1 MMMTFANEQ
10 DVRMEARLY
19 DFEEVSSETAMH
31 CLKKAHSDI
40 LAGTILTDESEA
52 DGIVKAAEARLAA
65 SHIFRSLVLS
75 SAVTDR
81 NWKLSGVQM
90 NENIRIQN
98 LMKLSQ
104 ELWEEAWDM
113 LTPYLRCGAPP
124 FLQVVPG
131 GSE

>member
-1 MMMTFANEQ
+1 MMTFANEQ
-10 DVRMEARLY
+10 DVRMEARLF
-19 DFEEVSSETAMH
+19 DFDEVSSETAGH
-31 CLKKAHSDI
+31 CLKKAHDDI

-52 DGIVKAAEARLAA
+52 DGIVKAAEARLAV

-75 SAVTDR
+75 SAVSDR
-81 NWKLSGVQM
+81 NWKLSGIQM
-90 NENIRIQN
+90 DENIRIQN

-113 LTPYLRCGAPP
+113 LTPYLRCSAPA
-124 FLQVVPG
+124 FLQVVKG